1 MIVDSHNHLWHI
13 GTSDLYWLSP
23 DMRDAGGPIVRDF
36 LVQDLKAAFATVGV
50 HRSVLVHAWHA
61 KEDNLQWLEVAEAN
75 EVIGAVV
82 TWLDLTN
89 PSVGETLDRF
99 FARTRG
105 ITRIV
110 HASEV
115 WESIHSGGKY
125 FVVDVRPAEE
135 YAKGHVPGAISIPID
150 SLFRPASLER
160 LPPAG
165 GKPILLVCRS
175 GHTESMALGGLAALG
190 YEPYVMQFGM
200 IGWNAQT
207 MVKAGSPRQAGDAVR
222 GLGGPIEKASGS
234 GLP

>member
-1 MIVDSHNHLWHI
+1 V
-13 GTSDLYWLSP
+13 TAAP
-23 DMRDAGGPIVRDF
+23 AAEETAMRKLIAAMGAAALALGASAGEPRIP
-36 LVQDLKAAFATVGV
+36 AAAPA
-50 HRSVLVHAWHA
+50 RAA
-61 KEDNLQWLEVAEAN
+61 DR
-75 EVIGAVV
+75 GA
-82 TWLDLTN
+82 
-89 PSVGETLDRF
+89 GETLDRF
-99 FARTRG
+99 FMRTRG